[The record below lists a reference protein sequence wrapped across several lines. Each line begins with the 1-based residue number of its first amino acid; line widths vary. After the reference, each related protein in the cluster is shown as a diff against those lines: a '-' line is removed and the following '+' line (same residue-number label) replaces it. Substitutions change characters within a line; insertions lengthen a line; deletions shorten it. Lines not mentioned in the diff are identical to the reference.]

1 MPLDSG
7 VRAIVSVIDRF
18 TILCARVFAWM
29 SIVLMLAIVW
39 HVVARYIFQSPTI
52 WAYDVT
58 YMLYGS
64 MFMLGSAY
72 CLYRGGH
79 IRTDFLYRTWSPRWQ
94 GGMDATLYVILFFP
108 AMWLF
113 FEAGFG
119 YAERSWIQGERGFY
133 SPWAP
138 PIYPFKTVIPVAIV
152 LLMIQGVSELLK
164 SLYAA
169 IVGRWPE

>member
-1 MPLDSG
+1 MPLESG
-7 VRAIVSVIDRF
+7 VRAITLVIDRF
-18 TILCARVFAWM
+18 TLLCGRVFAWF
-29 SIVLMLAIVW
+29 SIALMIAIVW
-39 HVVARYIFQSPTI
+39 HVTARYAFRAPTV

-79 IRTDFLYRTWSPRWQ
+79 IRTDFLYRAWSPRWQ
-94 GGMDATLYVILFFP
+94 GIVDSTLYIIFFFP

-113 FEAGFG
+113 FEAGYA
-119 YAERSWIQGERGFY
+119 YAERSWIQQERGFY

-138 PIYPFKTVIPVAIV
+138 PIYPFKTAIPVGIA
-152 LLMIQGVSELLK
+152 LLMLQGVSELLK
-164 SLYAA
+164 SLQAA
-169 IVGRWPE
+169 ITGRWP